1 MAVQID
7 SFIDMA
13 INWLFLEA
21 IDIYESPINNI
32 IFLMNPLVQAS
43 NYSPNNSDRDMHA
56 IRTYVNSPSN

>member
-21 IDIYESPINNI
+21 IDIYESSINNI
-32 IFLMNPLVQAS
+32 IFLMNSLVQTS
-43 NYSPNNSDRDMHA
+43 NLSPKNSDRDMHA
-56 IRTYVNSPSN
+56 SRTYGNSPSN

>member
-32 IFLMNPLVQAS
+32 IFLMNSLVQTS
-43 NYSPNNSDRDMHA
+43 NLSPKNSDRDIHA
-56 IRTYVNSPSN
+56 SRTYGNSPSN